1 MVLWALVQAAAV
13 AAAPAPVAET
23 APQAVT
29 SYGPEFFAA
38 MRPANALEMVQRL
51 PGFTLDT
58 GSSVRGYEG
67 AAGNVLVDGQRPTSK
82 SDSLDEYLRR
92 IPAAAVARVDVIRGG
107 APGIDM
113 QGKPVIANVVRK
125 SGGAFHGL
133 FAFADTYVYDGRNE
147 PQVRLEG
154 SGKVGEYAWEGGVYY
169 GRNHDDGS
177 GDGPLRRLSPA
188 GAVLIAGDIHSQGA
202 GTNVIGTM
210 AVERPLAGG
219 RLRLNGRVSWSRFHE
234 HETDFIHLPDIHQE
248 NERDLD
254 TTLSTEFG
262 ARYEKPLGP
271 RTNLELVGL
280 RQDRDEPTPS
290 VFIAPDDVEN
300 FQLSQR
306 TSETIGRSVVRFQQR
321 PNLSWEAGGEVA
333 YNDLTSRTSFTVNG
347 VPIALP
353 AANVYVDELRG
364 ELFAKAVWRPLS
376 TLTLETGLRQE
387 GSKIESSGDVTLSK
401 TLFYTKPR
409 VLATWSPRQDTQVR
423 LSVERVVGQ
432 LDFTAFV
439 ASTSLSAGVVSA
451 GNPNLVPEQAW
462 VTQLDLERHFW
473 GSGALI
479 ATLRHSQITDVID
492 RAPFGAFDA
501 PANIGDG
508 TKDEFVLNLTAPL
521 DRVGIKGGQ
530 LRGTWTWRRSE
541 VTDPTTHETRGITK
555 LRPFE
560 WELHY
565 IQDLPNLKLSY
576 GVDVCCARTETTYR
590 FNQIDARDLTNFVS
604 PFMEWKPRPDLQFR
618 LEVDYLTFFSYQRTL
633 YQYDGPRGSA
643 PLDYIE
649 HRDPHFGKALFFRIR
664 KSFGT

>member
-1 MVLWALVQAAAV
+1 MVLWALAQAAV
-13 AAAPAPVAET
+13 VSTAPATVPA
-23 APQAVT
+23 QQGVT
-29 SYGPEFFAA
+29 SYGPEFFTA

-82 SDSLDEYLRR
+82 TDSLDEYLRR

-133 FAFADTYVYDGRNE
+133 LALADSINSDGRDE
-147 PQVRLEG
+147 PQARLEG
-154 SGKVGEYAWEGGVYY
+154 SGRFGGYAWEGGVYY
-169 GRNHDDGS
+169 GRNHDDGA
-177 GDGPLRRLSPA
+177 GDGPLLRTDPA
-188 GAVLIAGDIHSQGA
+188 GAVLVSGHIHSQGT
-202 GTNVIGTM
+202 GTNVVGTM
-210 AVERPLAGG
+210 AVEHPLAGG
-219 RLRLNGRVSWSRFHE
+219 RLRLNARVAWSRFHE
-234 HETDFIHLPDIHQE
+234 AETDFIHFPDVHE
-248 NERDLD
+248 EHEHDLD
-254 TTLSTEFG
+254 TSLTTEFG

-271 RTNLELVGL
+271 RTNLEVVGL
-280 RQDRDEPTPS
+280 RQDKDEPTPAL
-290 VFIAPDDVEN
+290 FFAPDDVED
-300 FQLSQR
+300 FRLTSR

-321 PNLSWEAGGEVA
+321 TNLSWEVGGEVA

-347 VPIALP
+347 APVALP
-353 AANVYVDELRG
+353 AANVMVDELRG
-364 ELFAKAVWRPLS
+364 EAFAKAVWRPLAS
-376 TLTLETGLRQE
+376 LTLETGVRQE

-409 VLATWSPRQDTQVR
+409 LLLTWSPNADTQVR
-423 LSVERVVGQ
+423 LSEERVVGQ

-439 ASTSLSAGVVSA
+439 ASQSLSAGVVTA

-473 GSGALI
+473 GAGAII
-479 ATLRHSQITDVID
+479 ATLRHSQITDAID
-492 RAPFGAFDA
+492 RAPIGAFDA

-508 TKDEFVLNLTAPL
+508 TKDEFILNLTAPL
-521 DRVGIKGGQ
+521 DRLGISGGQ

-541 VTDPTTHETRGITK
+541 VTDPTTHEKRGITR

-565 IQDLPNLKLSY
+565 IQDLPKLRLSY
-576 GVDVCCARTETTYR
+576 GIDFCCARTEITYR
-590 FNQIDARDLTNFVS
+590 FNQIDRRDIINFVA
-604 PFMEWKPRPDLQFR
+604 PFIEWKPRPDLSLHAEF
-618 LEVDYLTFFSYQRTL
+618 DYLQPFIYKRTL
-633 YQYDGPRGSA
+633 SQYAGPRGAA
-643 PLDYIE
+643 PLQYVE
-649 HRDPHFGKALFFRIR
+649 RRQTYFGNQLFLRLR
-664 KSFGT
+664 KTFG